1 MKNITSKAFIALLAI
16 LFVSDGLDPHRLFSD
31 YEKRVLASLPKWD
44 LDALINGSLTL
55 DLESAINDQF
65 IGRDLWIQLKA
76 KLESSL
82 GKVENNGIL
91 LGKQDVLFE
100 KRLTLNPQ
108 ALDNIR
114 YLKEFLEMVSDLKVT
129 TVLVPNKEAINPE
142 NLPTG
147 FPMLDQLDLLKEWG
161 KSIPLLDLSAELKA
175 HSSEP
180 LYYKTD
186 HHWTLKGAY
195 VAYETLMKTWGYEVK
210 SYESFLPY
218 EIEGFL
224 GTYYNRSRFDSI
236 NAESIG
242 IIDPEIISYE
252 TDGKSYSSLIDL
264 EALKGNDLYGA
275 FLYGNHGYGHI
286 VVRNV
291 VSPRRLLV
299 IKDSYAN
306 SLIPMM
312 TSAFDVIDVIDL
324 RQYNGSLQ
332 SLLKQQSYDQILLLQ
347 SFNQFSDEINEAK
360 LRY

>member
-1 MKNITSKAFIALLAI
+1 MKNIFSKAFIALLAV
-16 LFVSDGLDPHRLFSD
+16 LFISDILDPHRAFSD
-31 YEKRVLASLPKWD
+31 YEKRFLSSLPKWD
-44 LDALINGSLTL
+44 LDALIDGSLTL

-76 KLESSL
+76 KLESGL

-91 LGKQDVLFE
+91 LGKQGVLFE

-108 ALDNIR
+108 ALNNIN
-114 YLKEFLEMVSDLKVT
+114 YLMEFLEMVSELKVT

-142 NLPTG
+142 TLPTG
-147 FPMLDQLDLLKEWG
+147 FPMLDQLELLKEWG
-161 KSIPLLDLSAELKA
+161 KRIPLLDLSVELKA
-175 HSSEP
+175 HSSEY

-195 VAYETLMKTWGYEVK
+195 VAYESLMKSWGYEIK
-210 SYESFLPY
+210 SYESFSPY
-218 EIEGFL
+218 EVDGFL
-224 GTYYNRSRFDSI
+224 GTYYNQSRFDSI
-236 NAESIG
+236 ETESIG
-242 IIDPEIISYE
+242 LIDPDIISYE
-252 TDGKSYSSLIDL
+252 TDGKTYSSLINK

-286 VVRNV
+286 VVRNEAA
-291 VSPRRLLV
+291 PRRLLV

-312 TSAFDVIDVIDL
+312 TSAFDEIDVIDL

-332 SLLKQQSYDQILLLQ
+332 TLLKQKNYDQILLLQ

>member
-1 MKNITSKAFIALLAI
+1 MKNITSKAFIALLAV
-16 LFVSDGLDPHRLFSD
+16 LFISDNLDPHRAFSE
-31 YEKRVLASLPKWD
+31 YEKRVLASIPKWD
-44 LDALINGSLTL
+44 LDALIDGSLTL

-91 LGKQDVLFE
+91 LGKQGVLFE

-108 ALDNIR
+108 ALDNVKYI
-114 YLKEFLEMVSDLKVT
+114 KEFLEMVSDLKVT

-142 NLPTG
+142 HLPTG
-147 FPMLDQLDLLKEWG
+147 FPMLDQLDLLNEWK
-161 KSIPLLDLSAELKA
+161 KSISLLDISDELKA
-175 HSSEP
+175 QSGLG

-195 VAYETLMKTWGYEVK
+195 VAYETLMKAWGYEAK
-210 SYESFLPY
+210 SFESFSPY
-218 EIEGFL
+218 MVEGFL

-236 NAESIG
+236 KTESLG
-242 IIDPEIISYE
+242 IIDPDIISYE
-252 TDGKSYSSLIDL
+252 TDGKTYTSLINT
-264 EALKGNDLYGA
+264 EALKGNDPYGA

-312 TSAFDVIDVIDL
+312 TSAFDEIDVIDL

-332 SLLKQQSYDQILLLQ
+332 ALLKQQTYDQILLLQ
-347 SFNQFSDEINEAK
+347 SINQFSDEINEAK

>member
-1 MKNITSKAFIALLAI
+1 MKNISSKAFIALLAV
-16 LFVSDGLDPHRLFSD
+16 LFISDNIDPHRSFSE
-31 YEKRVLASLPKWD
+31 YEKRVLASIPKWD
-44 LDALINGSLTL
+44 LDALIDGSLTL

-76 KLESSL
+76 KLESSF

-91 LGKQDVLFE
+91 LGKQGILFE

-108 ALDNIR
+108 SLDNVK

-129 TVLVPNKEAINPE
+129 SVLVPNKEAIYPE
-142 NLPTG
+142 HLPTG
-147 FPMLDQLDLLKEWG
+147 FPMLNQLELLKEWK
-161 KSIPLLDLSAELKA
+161 KSIALLDISDELKA
-175 HSSEP
+175 HSSED

-195 VAYETLMKTWGYEVK
+195 VAYETLMKTWGYEAK
-210 SYESFLPY
+210 SYESFSPY
-218 EIEGFL
+218 KVEGFL

-236 NAESIG
+236 KSESLG
-242 IIDPEIISYE
+242 IINPDIISYE
-252 TDGKSYSSLIDL
+252 TDGKTYSSLINS

-286 VVRNV
+286 VVRNAT
-291 VSPRRLLV
+291 SPRRLLV

-306 SLIPMM
+306 SLIPML
-312 TSAFDVIDVIDL
+312 TSAFDEIDVIDL

-332 SLLKQQSYDQILLLQ
+332 AILKQQNYDQILLLQ

>member
-1 MKNITSKAFIALLAI
+1 MKNITSKAFLSLLAI
-16 LFVSDGLDPHRLFSD
+16 LFVSDILDPHRSFSD

-44 LDALINGSLTL
+44 LDALIDGSLTL

-82 GKVENNGIL
+82 GKLENNGIV
-91 LGKQDVLFE
+91 LGKQSYLFE
-100 KRLTLNPQ
+100 KRLVLNPQ
-108 ALDNIR
+108 SINNIK
-114 YLKEFLEMVSDLKVT
+114 YLKEFLEMVSELKVT
-129 TVLVPNKEAINPE
+129 TVIVPNKESIYPE
-142 NLPTG
+142 HLPTG
-147 FPMLDQLDLLKEWG
+147 FPMFDQLEQLKEWG
-161 KSIPLLDLSAELKA
+161 KSIPLLDLSLALKE
-175 HSSEP
+175 HSKDD

-195 VAYETLMKTWGYEVK
+195 VAYETLMKKWGYEVK
-210 SYESFLPY
+210 SFESFSPQ
-218 EIEGFL
+218 EVDGFL
-224 GTYYNRSRFDSI
+224 GTYYNRSRFDFI
-236 NAESIG
+236 KAETLG
-242 IIDPEIISYE
+242 FIDPLIVSYE
-252 TDGKSYSSLIDL
+252 TDGKIYPSLINS
-264 EALKGNDLYGA
+264 EALKGNDPYGA

-286 VVRNV
+286 IVRNTA
-291 VSPRRLLV
+291 SPRRLLV

-312 TSAFDVIDVIDL
+312 TSAFDEIDVVDL

-332 SLLKQQSYDQILLLQ
+332 ALLKQTSYDQVLLLQ